1 MMLMRGIDKMEFLTC
16 ELCEKDLIDWKGHV
30 MAPINSHR
38 YQIEDLQIWCTECCS
53 ESSDVKFYEEVIGDI
68 AKLNWGSRFD
78 EILNSDVIPGRDHR
92 TRIRDNMLM
101 VINKKR

>member
-1 MMLMRGIDKMEFLTC
+1 MEFLTC
-16 ELCEKDLIDWKGHV
+16 EICNKNLRDWKGHV
-30 MAPINSHR
+30 MAPMKTHR

-53 ESSDVKFYEEVIGDI
+53 EYSNIKLYKNVIGDI
-68 AKLNWGSRFD
+68 AKLNWGSRLT
-78 EILNSDVIPGRDHR
+78 EILNSDAIPGGDHR